1 MLSREMNGILV
12 ARRPGGFSLIELM
25 ITLLVVAILA
35 SIAVPSYRQYVLRS
49 HRVEAKATLLNVAT
63 EQEKF
68 YLQRNRYANDNE
80 LVAAKADGGLGFS
93 RDTERGWY
101 RLTLDPDDAGN
112 PQSWTIEATANGTQQ
127 DDKRCRFFSLDS
139 TGVRRAGPNLDG
151 SGTTDATSEDCWGK

>member
-1 MLSREMNGILV
+1 MAN
-12 ARRPGGFSLIELM
+12 RRIKGSSAMERPKGFSLIELM
-25 ITLLVVAILA
+25 IAIVVVAILA

-80 LVAAKADGGLGFS
+80 LVATKADGGLGFN
-93 RDTERGWY
+93 RDTENSWY
-101 RLTLDPDDAGN
+101 RLTLDPDDDAN
-112 PQSWTIEATANGTQQ
+112 PQAWTIEATANGTQQ
-127 DDKRCRFFSLDS
+127 DDEGCRFFSLDS